1 MENGK
6 ISQPVAVIG
15 AGPAGLYAA
24 NYLAKQGATVAL
36 LNKDIRLGG
45 LADYGIFHNKYKM
58 KNGLLR
64 QFRSALDDPKI
75 YYYGN
80 VVVGEGRDL
89 GLDDL
94 REMGFSAIVVAVGA
108 QGTKWLGLPGE
119 HLEGV
124 YHAKDLVY
132 HYNLL
137 PPYSEMPYYIGEKVV
152 IVGMGNVSMDIATY
166 MIRDR
171 KVKEVTA
178 IARRGPADVKF
189 TKKELAHVIKN
200 LDMEFLDSEISRT
213 TPILKAVGQDPQGAK
228 DYIISAM
235 KRAAAPVSDT
245 RYRLQFLAQPKAILG
260 DENGRV
266 TGLELG
272 ETTLEKRENSDKT
285 KSVDLGTTHVL
296 DCDTVVFCI
305 GDRVDEAFG
314 LPLNQWKEFAK
325 NPEPRFPVNDISYE
339 AYDLQRQRVIEDVFL
354 VGWARQASTGLV
366 GAARKDGESG
376 AKALIRYLQTTNGGA
391 EQAEAVEKLQ
401 TYLGQLNKPVVD
413 KAQWQKLDEI
423 EQQIAEEKDLEYF
436 KFATNEEM
444 LGAIGLLQTA
454 VS

>member
-1 MENGK
+1 M

-24 NYLAKQGATVAL
+24 AYLAKQGATVVL
-36 LNKDIRLGG
+36 LNRDIRLGG

-64 QFRSALDDPKI
+64 QFRLVLDDPKI
-75 YYYGN
+75 HYFGN
-80 VVVGEGRDL
+80 VVVGEGQDL
-89 GLDDL
+89 LLDDL
-94 REMGFSAIVVAVGA
+94 RQMGFAAIMVAVGA

-124 YHAKDLVY
+124 YHAKDLVF

-137 PPYSEMPYYIGEKVV
+137 PPYSEMPYYIGEKVA
-152 IVGMGNVSMDIATY
+152 IIGMGNVSMDIATY

-171 KVKEVTA
+171 KVQEVTA
-178 IARRGPADVKF
+178 IARRGPADIKF
-189 TKKELAHVIKN
+189 TKKELANVVRN
-200 LDMEFLDSEISRT
+200 LDMDYLDEEIKRT
-213 TPILKAVGQDPQGAK
+213 TPILNAVGQDPQGAK
-228 DYIISAM
+228 EYILSAM
-235 KRAAAPVSDT
+235 ERAEEPVSDT
-245 RYRLQFLAQPKAILG
+245 RYRLQFLAQPRAILG

-266 TGLELG
+266 SGLELE

-285 KSVDLGTTHVL
+285 KSIGLGSTHVL
-296 DCDTVVFCI
+296 ACDTVVFCI
-305 GDRVDEAFG
+305 GDRVDAAFG

-339 AYDLQRQRVIEDVFL
+339 AYDPEGKQAIKDVFL

-376 AKALIRYLQTTNGGA
+376 AKAMSEYLQGIGKNDNPD
-391 EQAEAVEKLQ
+391 EIVDKLKAHLQ
-401 TYLGQLNKPVVD
+401 QLNKPVVD

-423 EQQIAEEKDLEYF
+423 EQHIAEAKGVPYF

-444 LGAIGLLQTA
+444 LGAIGLLEKA
-454 VS
+454 GS